1 MFDRTVV
8 MTDQRSMSVFLSD
21 PPSHFRG
28 ISVLES
34 VNLIRVSVS
43 LKILSL
49 NTSVEL
55 TNYFPTRAHV
65 KSEGFLVRGSILSS
79 ASWWSWPSTRRW
91 H

>member
-55 TNYFPTRAHV
+55 TNYFPTHV
-65 KSEGFLVRGSILSS
+65 HMLNPKAF
-79 ASWWSWPSTRRW
+79 
-91 H
+91 